1 MQTPAFALQHI
12 RYTPDRTLILD
23 DISIDLSPGQWIG
36 ILGPNGAGKSTLLRI
51 MAGVLPASTGVVLF
65 AGKAFGQWSSRARA
79 KQLAFLPQRT
89 DLSFPF
95 QVREVV
101 ALGRAPHLERWQSEG
116 REDEEIIQRAM
127 QLTEVSQFADRQVT
141 TLSGGEFQ
149 RVMLARALAQ
159 NPTFLLLDE
168 PTTNL
173 DMRHQFGLA
182 DVLTALVQQGVTVVS
197 VLHDLNLAAAVCASV
212 ALLHT
217 GRVYAA
223 GTPRAVLTVD
233 AIRAVYGVD
242 VALGENPE
250 TGALHIIPLRAARSS
265 GASGPPS
272 RM

>member
-1 MQTPAFALQHI
+1 MQTSAFALQHI
-12 RYTPDRTLILD
+12 RYTPDHTLILD
-23 DISIDLSPGQWIG
+23 DISIDMSPGQWIG

-65 AGKAFGQWSSRARA
+65 AGKALEQWSSRERA

-95 QVREVV
+95 HVREVV

-116 REDEEIIQRAM
+116 VEDEEIIQRAM
-127 QLTEVSQFADRQVT
+127 QLTEVSQLADRQIT

-168 PTTNL
+168 PTTSL
-173 DMRHQFGLA
+173 DMRHQFALG
-182 DVLTALVQQGVTVVS
+182 DILTSLVQQGVTVVS
-197 VLHDLNLAAAVCASV
+197 VLHDLNLAAAACASV
-212 ALLHT
+212 VLLHA
-217 GRVYAA
+217 GRVHAA

-233 AIRAVYGVD
+233 AIRAVYEVD
-242 VALGENPE
+242 IALGENPE
-250 TGALHIIPLRAARSS
+250 TGALHIIPLRAARSV
-265 GASGPPS
+265 
-272 RM
+272 